1 MINSLGD
8 MQINEIIQFL
18 EEIAPLVYQESYD
31 NAGLLVGRADQPL
44 QGMLITLD
52 IMEAVVQEAIQK
64 HCNLIVSH
72 HPIIF
77 HPLKRITG
85 ATDAERAIMLA
96 IQSNI
101 VLYAAHTNLD
111 QVAEGVNAMIAERL
125 GLLHPQVLAPLRG
138 KLKKL
143 VTFVPHAHAAALR
156 TALFQ
161 AGAGTIGQYD
171 ECSYNIEGMG
181 TFRAREG
188 AHPYVGAVGEQHQE
202 PETRIETIFP
212 AHRETA
218 VVEALL
224 RHHPYEEVAYDIYP
238 LDNLH
243 PRVGPGM
250 VGELPEPLPVDVFL
264 KHVQNALQTG
274 CIRYTRYTGMIQ
286 RVAVCG
292 GAGIF
297 LLPEAIKAGAQA
309 FVTADVKYHEFFR
322 AEGRL
327 LLLDAGHYETE
338 QFTIDLLERLIRKK
352 FPNFAPL
359 KSEICTNP
367 INYFS

>member
-1 MINSLGD
+1 
-8 MQINEIIQFL
+8 MQINEIIQYL
-18 EEIAPLVYQESYD
+18 EEIAPLSYQESYD
-31 NAGLLVGRADQPL
+31 NAGLLVGNPDQPL

-52 IMEAVVQEAIQK
+52 ITEAVVQEAIQK
-64 HCNLIVSH
+64 RCNLIVAH
-72 HPIIF
+72 HPVIF

-96 IQSNI
+96 IRAHV

-111 QVAEGVNAMIAERL
+111 QVADGVNAMIAEKL
-125 GLLHPQVLAPLRG
+125 GLLHTQILAPMRG

-156 TALFQ
+156 AALFH
-161 AGAGTIGQYD
+161 AGAGVIGKYD
-171 ECSYNIEGMG
+171 ACSYNVEGFG

-188 AHPYVGAVGEQHQE
+188 ANPYVGSIGEQHQE
-202 PETRIETIFP
+202 PETRVETIFP
-212 AHRETA
+212 AHREK
-218 VVEALL
+218 VVIEALL
-224 RHHPYEEVAYDIYP
+224 QNHPYEEVAYDIYP
-238 LDNLH
+238 LDNFH
-243 PRVGPGM
+243 PAVGPGM
-250 VGELPEPLPVDVFL
+250 VGELPEPMSVQVFL
-264 KHVQNALQTG
+264 HHVKEALHTG
-274 CIRYTRYTGMIQ
+274 CIRYTRYTGTIQ

-297 LLPEAIKAGAQA
+297 LLPEAIRAGAQA
-309 FVTADVKYHEFFR
+309 FVTADIKYHEFFR

-327 LLLDAGHYETE
+327 LLMDVGHYESE